1 MGHARSKLN
10 VAYFNGSLIV
20 SAVVGWL
27 AQSWAVFLTALAVTL
42 GCGLY
47 SGEIRPASGRR

>member
-10 VAYFNGSLIV
+10 VAYLNGSLIV
-20 SAVVGWL
+20 SAAFGWL
-27 AQSWAVFLTALAVTL
+27 AQSWAVFLVVLAVML

-47 SGEIRPASGRR
+47 SGEIRPVAGRR

>member
-10 VAYFNGSLIV
+10 VAYFNGALFV

-27 AQSWAVFLTALAVTL
+27 AQSWAVFWVALAVVL
-42 GCGLY
+42 GCGLS
-47 SGEIRPASGRR
+47 SGEIRLSRRAR